1 MGTDREGGRRETYP
15 GCKGAEETAPLGR
28 GPRRNRLM
36 GDPRKTKVIRAAL
49 LKKGFI
55 GDETHH
61 EIFWLVVDGKK
72 TSIRTRISHGA
83 KEYGDELLALVAPP
97 VRATQKQNVCP
108 LDCSPCA

>member
-1 MGTDREGGRRETYP
+1 
-15 GCKGAEETAPLGR
+15 
-28 GPRRNRLM
+28 M

-83 KEYGDELLALVAPP
+83 KEYGDELLALVARQVGLSRQELYRLIDCPMDGQKL
-97 VRATQKQNVCP
+97 RALLVERGRIR
-108 LDCSPCA
+108 L